1 MFISGFKILNMK
13 TVAVIDYGMGNLRS
27 VSQAI
32 EHVAL
37 PGLYRKLS
45 MTRLRPLC
53 KAIEQAIPKRVRVQL
68 TSDPKIIQRADRVVF
83 PGQGAIGG
91 CMSAL
96 ESNGLRD
103 SLLEAMKTKPFLGVC
118 LGLQALYDFSE
129 EGGGTPCLSL
139 LAGSVKRFPAEK
151 MSDNVTGLPLK
162 VPHMGWNQVHQTS
175 PHPLWKGIPQ
185 DTRFYFVHSYYADSA
200 DAHEIAGETAY
211 ALRFTS
217 AAARAN
223 IFAVQFHPEKSQ
235 HAGLRLLENFIS
247 WDGSR

>member
-1 MFISGFKILNMK
+1 MN

-27 VSQAI
+27 VCKAI
-32 EHVAL
+32 EYVAL
-37 PGLYRKLS
+37 PEWYRKLS

-53 KAIEQAIPKRVRVQL
+53 KAIEQVVPKRARVQL
-68 TSDPKIIQRADRVVF
+68 TSDPKVIQSADRVVF

-91 CMSAL
+91 CMAAL
-96 ESNGLRD
+96 ETGGLRD
-103 SLLEAMKTKPFLGVC
+103 SLIEAMKTKPFLGIC

-139 LAGSVKRFPAEK
+139 LAGEVKRFPQEK
-151 MSDNVTGLPLK
+151 MFEAASGQALK
-162 VPHMGWNQVHQTS
+162 VPHMGWNQVRQAR

-185 DTRFYFVHSYYADSA
+185 DTRFYFVHSYYAESA
-200 DAHEIAGETAY
+200 DPQDVAGETDY

-235 HAGLRLLENFIS
+235 HGGLRLLENFLS
-247 WDGSR
+247 WDGSA

>member
-1 MFISGFKILNMK
+1 MN

-27 VSQAI
+27 VCKAI
-32 EHVAL
+32 EHVA
-37 PGLYRKLS
+37 P
-45 MTRLRPLC
+45 
-53 KAIEQAIPKRVRVQL
+53 KARVQL
-68 TSDPKIIQRADRVVF
+68 TASASDIKSAARVVF

-91 CMSAL
+91 CMTAL
-96 ESNGLRD
+96 ETGGLRE
-103 SLLEAMKTKPFLGVC
+103 SVLEAMHSRPFLGIC

-139 LAGSVKRFPAEK
+139 LAGSVKRFPVEK
-151 MSDNVTGLPLK
+151 MTDKATGLPLK

-175 PHPLWKGIPQ
+175 PHPLWNGIPQ

-200 DAHEIAGETAY
+200 DASDIAGETAY

-217 AAARAN
+217 AAAHAN

-235 HAGLRLLENFIS
+235 RAGLRLLENFMS
-247 WDGSR
+247 WDGSI

>member
-1 MFISGFKILNMK
+1 MN

-27 VSQAI
+27 VCKAI
-32 EHVAL
+32 EHVA
-37 PGLYRKLS
+37 PG
-45 MTRLRPLC
+45 
-53 KAIEQAIPKRVRVQL
+53 ARVRL
-68 TSDPKIIQRADRVVF
+68 TADATEIHAASRVVF

-91 CMSAL
+91 CISAL
-96 ESNGLRD
+96 ESGGLRE
-103 SLLEAMKTKPFLGVC
+103 SILEAMKSKPFLGIC

-139 LAGSVKRFPAEK
+139 LAGAVKRFPAEK
-151 MSDNVTGLPLK
+151 MKDEATGLPLK
-162 VPHMGWNQVHQTS
+162 VPHMGWNQVRQTVA
-175 PHPLWKGIPQ
+175 HPLWSGIPQ

-200 DAHEIAGETAY
+200 DPADVAGETEY

-235 HAGLRLLENFIS
+235 RGGLRLLENFMS
-247 WDGSR
+247 WDGNA

>member
-1 MFISGFKILNMK
+1 MN

-27 VSQAI
+27 VCKAI
-32 EHVAL
+32 EHVA
-37 PGLYRKLS
+37 P
-45 MTRLRPLC
+45 
-53 KAIEQAIPKRVRVQL
+53 KARVRL
-68 TSDPKIIQRADRVVF
+68 TANASEIQTASRVVF

-91 CMSAL
+91 CMTAL
-96 ESNGLRD
+96 ETGGLRESVLD
-103 SLLEAMKTKPFLGVC
+103 AMKSKPFLGIC

-151 MSDNVTGLPLK
+151 MTDKATGLPLK
-162 VPHMGWNQVHQTS
+162 VPHMGWNQVSQTA

-185 DTRFYFVHSYYADSA
+185 DSRFYFVHSYYADSA
-200 DAHEIAGETAY
+200 DKRDIAGETAY

-217 AAARAN
+217 AAAHAN

-235 HAGLRLLENFIS
+235 RAGLRLLENFMS
-247 WDGSR
+247 WDGN

>member
-1 MFISGFKILNMK
+1 MN

-27 VSQAI
+27 VCKAI
-32 EHVAL
+32 EHVA
-37 PGLYRKLS
+37 PG
-45 MTRLRPLC
+45 
-53 KAIEQAIPKRVRVQL
+53 ARVRL
-68 TSDPKIIQRADRVVF
+68 TADPAEIHTASRVVF

-91 CMSAL
+91 CMTAL
-96 ESNGLRD
+96 ETGGLRE
-103 SLLEAMKTKPFLGVC
+103 SMLEAMKSKPFLGIC

-139 LAGSVKRFPAEK
+139 LAGAVRRFPAEK
-151 MSDNVTGLPLK
+151 MKDEATGLPLK
-162 VPHMGWNQVHQTS
+162 VPHMGWNQVRQTA

-200 DAHEIAGETAY
+200 DPADVAGETEY

-217 AAARAN
+217 AAVRAN

-235 HAGLRLLENFIS
+235 RGGLRLLENFMS
-247 WDGSR
+247 WDGTA

>member
-1 MFISGFKILNMK
+1 MN

-27 VSQAI
+27 VCKAI
-32 EHVAL
+32 EHVA
-37 PGLYRKLS
+37 P
-45 MTRLRPLC
+45 
-53 KAIEQAIPKRVRVQL
+53 KARVQL
-68 TSDPKIIQRADRVVF
+68 TATAADIQSAARVVF

-91 CMSAL
+91 CMTAL
-96 ESNGLRD
+96 ERNGLRE
-103 SLLEAMKTKPFLGVC
+103 SVLEAMEAKPFLGIC
-118 LGLQALYDFSE
+118 LGLQALYGFSE
-129 EGGGTPCLSL
+129 EGGGTPCLSR

-151 MSDNVTGLPLK
+151 MIDQATSLPLK

-185 DTRFYFVHSYYADSA
+185 DTRFYFVHSYYADSD
-200 DAHEIAGETAY
+200 DARDIAGETVY
-211 ALRFTS
+211 ALRFTA

-247 WDGSR
+247 WDGN